1 MAIASIFGCNLK
13 PVLDKLEVVEA
24 LARHNH
30 GLIIIADLDT
40 KAVQTEVAS
49 LKAEVAAIKAGV
61 QALLDRHGEGH
72 SK

>member
-1 MAIASIFGCNLK
+1 MALSSIFGCNLK
-13 PVLDKLEVVEA
+13 PVLDKLEAVDA
-24 LARHNH
+24 LVRHEH
-30 GLIIIADLDT
+30 GLILLADLDT

-49 LKAEVAAIKAGV
+49 LKADVAAIKAGV